1 MAPLA
6 DNTCVEFY
14 MTREPILDRGWNIA
28 GYEILMRTRDAN
40 GLGDHASAV
49 SRLFAS
55 EVLGEGADGLFGGK
69 PALMDFNL
77 ISNLP
82 EWTTLLPPD
91 KVVIEIADSAEPDR
105 SILPSCRTLQE
116 KGYAVTLET
125 SRDDD
130 RTEAFAPFVDILKVN
145 FQQTS
150 ADDQAHLIR
159 RYRNLNLRMLAR
171 DVRTDAQF
179 HDASRLGYDF
189 FQGPF
194 FASPSVQ
201 RTSKVPASSLSSVRL
216 LKLVQYDDMD
226 LDAVEDA
233 IRHDIALSHSLLKYL
248 NSAAF
253 VWASPIESVR
263 QALLMLGADQTRRWV
278 SMASLRALIQNRPPV
293 LVAQVLT
300 RGRFCEALM
309 EHAKMHTGDGDPFMV
324 GMFSLLDAIMER
336 PLKEIL
342 DELKIGSRVR
352 AALLGTADADD
363 ALFLALKIVKSYESA
378 SFEAVWAA
386 AERLGLPSDD
396 LRRCYID
403 SLKWVELFGRDQGT
417 WPATRQ
423 ADRRSFH
430 RDKAPL
436 LN

>member
-1 MAPLA
+1 
-6 DNTCVEFY
+6 

-28 GYEILMRTRDAN
+28 GYEILMRTRDADDRA
-40 GLGDHASAV
+40 DHASA
-49 SRLFAS
+49 SHLFAS
-55 EVLGEGADGLFGGK
+55 EVLGEGGDRLFGGK

-82 EWTTLLPPD
+82 EWTSLLPPD
-91 KVVIEIADSAEPDR
+91 KVVVEIADSVAPDR

-125 SRDDD
+125 SRDDA

-150 ADDQAHLIR
+150 ADDQASLIR
-159 RYRNLNLRMLAR
+159 RYRDLNLRMLAR
-171 DVRTDAQF
+171 DVRTDLQF

-233 IRHDIALSHSLLKYL
+233 IRHDIALSHSLLQYL

-253 VWASPIESVR
+253 VWARPIESVR

-300 RGRFCEALM
+300 RGRFCESLM
-309 EHAKMHTGDGDPFMV
+309 EQAKMHPGDGDPFMV

-336 PLKEIL
+336 PLQDIL
-342 DELKIGSRVR
+342 DQLKIGSHSRG
-352 AALLGTADADD
+352 ALLGTADADD
-363 ALFLALKIVKSYESA
+363 PLFLALKIVKSYEIA
-378 SFEAVWAA
+378 NFEAVCAA
-386 AERLGLPSDD
+386 AKRLGLPSDD
-396 LRRCYID
+396 LRKCYID
-403 SLKWVELFGRDQGT
+403 SLKWVELFGSDQGT

-423 ADRRSFH
+423 ADRRGFH
-430 RDKAPL
+430 RDKAPSV
-436 LN
+436 N

>member
-1 MAPLA
+1 
-6 DNTCVEFY
+6 
-14 MTREPILDRGWNIA
+14 
-28 GYEILMRTRDAN
+28 MRTRDAN
-40 GLGDHASAV
+40 DPGGHASAV
-49 SRLFAS
+49 SHLFAS
-55 EVLGEGADGLFGGK
+55 EVLGEGADHLFGGK

-77 ISNLP
+77 ICNLP
-82 EWTTLLPPD
+82 EWTSLLPPD
-91 KVVIEIADSAEPDR
+91 KVVVEIADSAELDP
-105 SILPSCRTLQE
+105 SILPRCRTLQE

-150 ADDQAHLIR
+150 ADDQAGLIR

-179 HDASRLGYDF
+179 QDASRLGYDF

-233 IRHDIALSHSLLKYL
+233 IRHDIALTHSLLKYL

-253 VWASPIESVR
+253 VWANPIESVR

-309 EHAKMHTGDGDPFMV
+309 EQAKMHTGDGDPFMA

-336 PLKEIL
+336 PLQEIL
-342 DELKIGSRVR
+342 DELKIGSHIRG
-352 AALLGTADADD
+352 ALLETADAYDP
-363 ALFLALKIVKSYESA
+363 LCLALGIVKSYERA
-378 SFEAVWAA
+378 NFYAVGAA
-386 AERLGLPSDD
+386 AQRLGLSSDE
-396 LRRCYID
+396 LRKCYID
-403 SLKWVELFGRDQGT
+403 SLKWVELFGSDQGT

-423 ADRRSFH
+423 ADRRGFH
-430 RDKAPL
+430 RDKPRL
-436 LN
+436 VN